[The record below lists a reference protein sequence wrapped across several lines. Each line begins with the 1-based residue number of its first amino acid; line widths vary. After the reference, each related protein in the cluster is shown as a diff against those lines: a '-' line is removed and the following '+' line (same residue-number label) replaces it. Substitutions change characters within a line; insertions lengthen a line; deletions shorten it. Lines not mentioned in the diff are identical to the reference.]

1 MDSKISFLISSLKG
15 GGAERVCVALAN
27 GFAERGIEVDLLVL
41 NLKDAKYQHK
51 LCERANLINLNRS
64 HARTSF
70 IPLAR
75 YLRTKRPQKILVF
88 NHQLAVVLIVLR
100 KMLALKFKIISRN
113 INTLSYQNKL
123 ERSLWHKY
131 IVYFFTKTF
140 YRHVDRIIAQSRG
153 MANDLANNVGLDR
166 KRISVINNPITLD
179 INSASQNKAIVPESI
194 TDGQEILF
202 IGSLTPQKGIH
213 LLIDAFKLCVESN
226 SSLTLR
232 IVGQGLL
239 EKQLKAQVKRLE
251 MQEKVFF
258 EGFVSN
264 VEAYYS
270 KAKVTALPSIY
281 EGFPNV
287 LIESLAMGTPVV
299 AFNCPSGPSE
309 IIIDGVNGYL
319 AKYLDVED
327 LATKLSEALNRDWDS
342 KKIKTSAERFDSDY
356 IITEYIKEIDRL

>member
-1 MDSKISFLISSLKG
+1 MDRKISFLISSLQG
-15 GGAERVCVALAN
+15 GGAERVCIALAN
-27 GFAERGIEVDLLVL
+27 GFAERDIEVDLLVL
-41 NLKDAKYQHK
+41 NLNDAKYQHK
-51 LCERANLINLNRS
+51 LCEKVNLINLNRS

-70 IPLAR
+70 SPLTR
-75 YLRTKRPQKILVF
+75 YLRTNRPQKILVF

-113 INTLSYQNKL
+113 INTLSYQNKI
-123 ERSLWHKY
+123 EQSLWHKY

-140 YRHVDRIIAQSRG
+140 YHHVDHIIAQSRG
-153 MANDLANNVGLDR
+153 MANDLASNVGLDR
-166 KRISVINNPITLD
+166 KRISVINNPITIKTD
-179 INSASQNKAIVPESI
+179 CVSEDKAILPK
-194 TDGQEILF
+194 TRDDRQQILF
-202 IGSLTPQKGIH
+202 IGSLTPQKGVC

-226 SSLTLR
+226 PRLTLCV
-232 IVGQGLL
+232 VGQGPL

-251 MQEKVFF
+251 MQEKIFF
-258 EGFVSN
+258 ESFVSN

-270 KAKVTALPSIY
+270 NAYVTVLSSIY

-299 AFNCPSGPSE
+299 AFDCPSGPEE
-309 IIIDGVNGYL
+309 IIIDGINGYL

-327 LATKLSEALNRDWDS
+327 LSTKLSEALNRNWDS